1 MDLDLE
7 LEGWKIKAGLA
18 ALAVLV
24 VLVPLALIV
33 KTNRDRADDWRR
45 RAVVAEESVTGL
57 RMVIVARSRE
67 LNRRTV
73 RANQLAGRA
82 ESNGVALRQTKLS
95 VGSLTR
101 RQRELAS
108 ENARMASENARMAS
122 ESRKL
127 RSQLVAL
134 ERVGSTLSGCAKDLG
149 AAAGSAKVK
158 GQRTTAAFAK
168 SRAASCRQASARFDG
183 YLEQFR

>member
-7 LEGWKIKAGLA
+7 LEGWKVKAGLA

-108 ENARMASENARMAS
+108 ENTRMAS

-134 ERVGSTLSGCAKDLG
+134 EQVGSTLSGCAKDLG
-149 AAAGSAKVK
+149 GAVGSAKRK
-158 GQRTTAAFAK
+158 GQRTTAAVAK
-168 SRAASCRQASARFDG
+168 SRAASCRQASTRFDA

>member
-1 MDLDLE
+1 MDLNLELE
-7 LEGWKIKAGLA
+7 LEGWKVKAGLA

-33 KTNRDRADDWRR
+33 KSNRDHAEDWRR

-57 RMVIVARSRE
+57 RTVIVARSRE

-82 ESNGVALRQTKLS
+82 ESNGVALRHSKVS
-95 VGSLTR
+95 VGALTR

-108 ENARMASENARMAS
+108 ENTRMANEG
-122 ESRKL
+122 RKL
-127 RSQLVAL
+127 RSQLVTL
-134 ERVGSTLSGCAKDLG
+134 ERVGSTLSGCARDLG
-149 AAAGSAKVK
+149 GAAGSTGVK
-158 GQRTTAAFAK
+158 GQRTTTAVAK
-168 SRAASCRQASARFDG
+168 SRVASCKQASARFDA